1 MNGLGLFH
9 ICSSRKNTALILRR
23 FISYSW
29 STGSRNGQKCPIFHI
44 FTIQWSS
51 TLYFV
56 YYCSKRNLVWS
67 ISIGQG
73 LSIDI
78 IFTHIGTVLLEQWS
92 FKSTIFKKYPYF
104 SPKQGYNSRTITF
117 HFETRTFSD
126 SSRKMSSGHGGPFSI
141 SFSQSKVSSR
151 LKISWTQF
159 DDF

>member
-1 MNGLGLFH
+1 ML
-9 ICSSRKNTALILRR
+9 IKKKTLILRR

-44 FTIQWSS
+44 FTIQRPS

-56 YYCSKRNLVWS
+56 YYCSKRKLFS
-67 ISIGQG
+67 ISNDQG
-73 LSIDI
+73 LSIEI

-151 LKISWTQF
+151 LKIS
-159 DDF
+159 